1 MKRDFF
7 TRDTLDVARDLI
19 GCQLIR
25 YLPNNDAPIIVTIH
39 ETEAY
44 KGSDD
49 AASHA
54 FRGIT
59 PRNRPMFGPP
69 GVLYVYFTY
78 GMHYCM
84 NIVTEPDGVAGA
96 VLLRGAIATQGID
109 LIRQLRSGKTRPA
122 DKQLLNGPAKLTQG
136 LAIDL
141 NLNGYDLFADTSQQT
156 QPLAITLPAAD
167 SLPLPIIE
175 TPRIGISQA
184 TDLPWRF
191 LAVPPRTT
199 RSTH

>member
-1 MKRDFF
+1 MERDFF
-7 TRDTLDVARDLI
+7 TRDTRDVARDLI
-19 GCQLIR
+19 GCRLIR
-25 YLPNNDAPIIVTIH
+25 YLSNYDAPIIVTIN

-54 FRGIT
+54 YRGIT

-69 GVLYVYFTY
+69 GILYVYFTY

-84 NIVTEPDGVAGA
+84 NIVTERDGVAGA
-96 VLLRGAIATQGID
+96 VLLRGAIATQGIE
-109 LIRQLRSGKTRPA
+109 LIRQMRSGKTRPS

-141 NLNGYDLFADTSQQT
+141 NLNGYDLFADTSQQP

-167 SLPLPIIE
+167 SPTPTIIE
-175 TPRIGISQA
+175 TPRIGIRQA
-184 TDLPWRF
+184 TELPWRF
-191 LAVPPRTT
+191 LAVPPHTT
-199 RSTH
+199 R

>member
-1 MKRDFF
+1 MDRDFF
-7 TRDTLDVARDLI
+7 SRDTLDVARDLI

-25 YLPNNDAPIIVTIH
+25 YLPAYDAPIIVTIN

-54 FRGIT
+54 YRGIT

-69 GVLYVYFTY
+69 GILYVYFTY

-84 NIVTEPDGVAGA
+84 NIVTERDGVAGA
-96 VLLRGAIATQGID
+96 VLLRGAIATQGIE
-109 LIRQLRSGKTRPA
+109 LIRQLRSGKTRPS

-141 NLNGYDLFADTSQQT
+141 NLNGYDLFADTSQQP
-156 QPLAITLPAAD
+156 QPLAITPPATE
-167 SLPLPIIE
+167 SPPSTIIQ

-191 LAVPPRTT
+191 LTVPPHTT
-199 RSTH
+199 R